1 MHFETH
7 TLNRSWVNASEKWG
21 RTHVRY
27 FSVSDNCIIF
37 LSLIYQSKHF
47 RCSLNTMS
55 CSPKKSKRACDEK
68 EWGRARGR
76 EGEAEVVVSCPYGI
90 AVVSGDEAQG
100 GSYVFPFPWSASKPS
115 LPHQPQFL
123 FNYYFFNLHLHG
135 YIYIYIKS
143 SLSLSTC
150 IFFWIK
156 IHIRSCRT
164 LVTSSLDPIIKKHRL
179 RGFYQVFN
187 CGTWQGSFASVGC
200 PTCLIDCL
208 HVLYTKVQSSRC

>member
-1 MHFETH
+1 MRKNEVE
-7 TLNRSWVNASEKWG
+7 RVGG
-21 RTHVRY
+21 RGKQRWWWAARMELQW
-27 FSVSDNCIIF
+27 SVEMKHKGEVTCFLFLDLQVSRLFLISHNFCLIIIF
-37 LSLIYQSKHF
+37 LIYIY
-47 RCSLNTMS
+47 M
-55 CSPKKSKRACDEK
+55 D
-68 EWGRARGR
+68 
-76 EGEAEVVVSCPYGI
+76 
-90 AVVSGDEAQG
+90 
-100 GSYVFPFPWSASKPS
+100 
-115 LPHQPQFL
+115 
-123 FNYYFFNLHLHG
+123 
-135 YIYIYIKS
+135 IYIYIKS

-150 IFFWIK
+150 IFFGIK